1 MVMKIWLAVIILL
14 AFTQVNAQEDINY
27 YKQIPA
33 PAETYTAGSVASRMI
48 DGLGFRFYWA
58 TEGLR
63 KEDLE
68 YKPGADSRTTGE
80 TIEHIY
86 SMSFVI
92 LNAAYMQPNTTP
104 PPVDISFEEMRK
116 TVLNNLRQAS
126 EIFRNSK
133 YGELN
138 DHNAVFQRN
147 GTTTTRPFWNLIN
160 GPMSDCIWHTGQIVS
175 YRRLS
180 GNPFPK
186 GVNLFAGTAEE

>member
-1 MVMKIWLAVIILL
+1 MKIWLAAVILL

-27 YKQIPA
+27 YRQIPA

-63 KEDLE
+63 KEDLAF
-68 YKPGADSRTTGE
+68 KPGADSRTTGE

-92 LNAAYMQPNTTP
+92 LNATSKQPNTTP
-104 PPVDISFEEMRK
+104 PSVDMSFEDMRK

-126 EIFRNSK
+126 EILRNSK
-133 YGELN
+133 DEELSEY
-138 DHNAVFQRN
+138 NAVFQRN